1 MTLYD
6 SFSGIFLVW
15 IPSVGGDSGAAN
27 AGFDGLRIRGSEYWF
42 PCTCVCTVALPEH
55 MRFSPKRGCL
65 DVFHSRPH
73 RMKQRGPARPHV
85 EADQETP

>member
-15 IPSVGGDSGAAN
+15 IPSVGGILELQTRGLMVFEYTALST
-27 AGFDGLRIRGSEYWF
+27 GFLV
-42 PCTCVCTVALPEH
+42 PV
-55 MRFSPKRGCL
+55 FSPKRGCL